1 MKTFECRVYITVR
14 ADDEESAMEK
24 VEANLD
30 RMMEV
35 SNDDGDMISF
45 SVSDVDFIE
54 D

>member
-1 MKTFECRVYITVR
+1 MKTFECRVYITAL
-14 ADDEESAMEK
+14 ADDEESAMGK